1 MVFDLVGRQKPP
13 GPAGRGAGE
22 GRWRNLPQGR
32 KSLQKAALAA
42 TDEHIERGPVVSTV
56 ADARHVANVAA
67 ACFPQWSRTPPVERR
82 AILNRAADLL
92 LERREDFVRI
102 IHLETGGTRAWG
114 ELNCRLGASILREAA
129 ALTTQISGEVIP
141 SDHTGSMALAIRQP
155 CGVVLSMAPWN
166 APIVLS
172 VRSLA
177 VPLACGNTAVFKASE
192 LCPRTHEMVVS
203 TMREAGLPE
212 GVLGIVHNRE
222 DEAEAVVEALIAH
235 PAVRRVNF
243 TGSTRVGRV
252 IAEICARQLKK
263 CLLELGGKAPLI
275 VLDDADLDE
284 SVKAAAYGAFFNQG
298 QICMST
304 ERLIV
309 HESLADAFIE
319 RLRARAERM
328 ALPDRH
334 GPGGTIG
341 SMISEHA
348 ATRVK
353 ALIDDAVA
361 KGASLVAG
369 GRQQGA
375 ALEPTIL
382 DGVTSNMRIYYEETF
397 GPVASIIR
405 YCDVEEAIS
414 IANDTEYG
422 LAAAVFGRDVARALD
437 VARQIESGICHINS
451 STIHDEPQMPFGGMK
466 ASGYGRFGG
475 KAGIDE
481 FTELRWITIQNGHQD
496 YPV

>member
-1 MVFDLVGRQKPP
+1 MQGAVLATRDEFVTGR
-13 GPAGRGAGE
+13 PA
-22 GRWRNLPQGR
+22 
-32 KSLQKAALAA
+32 
-42 TDEHIERGPVVSTV
+42 VSTV
-56 ADARHVANVAA
+56 ADARHAANVAA
-67 ACFPQWSRTPPVERR
+67 SSFPKWSRTPPAERR

-92 LERREDFVRI
+92 QAKVEDFVRI
-102 IHLETGGTRAWG
+102 IQLETGGTRAWG

-141 SDHTGSMALAIRQP
+141 SDETGSMALAIRQP

-177 VPLACGNTAVFKASE
+177 MPLACGNTVVFKASE
-192 LCPRTHEMVVS
+192 LCPLTHALVIS
-203 TMREAGLPE
+203 TLEEAGLPK

-222 DEAEAVVEALIAH
+222 DEAEQIVEALIAH

-252 IAEICARQLKK
+252 IAELSARHLKK

-275 VLDDADLDE
+275 VLDDADLDAA
-284 SVKAAAYGAFFNQG
+284 VKAAAFGAFFHQG

-309 HESLADAFIE
+309 HEALAGDFVE
-319 RLRARAERM
+319 RLRSRAEHM
-328 ALPDRH
+328 ALPGANGKEDAI
-334 GPGGTIG
+334 GP
-341 SMISEHA
+341 MITEEA
-348 ATRVK
+348 AARVK
-353 ALIDDAVA
+353 TLIDDAVT
-361 KGASLVAG
+361 KGAQLVAG
-369 GRQQGA
+369 GRRKGA
-375 ALEPTIL
+375 LLEPTIL
-382 DGVTSNMRIYYEETF
+382 DRITPNMRIYYEETF

-405 YCDVEEAIS
+405 YSDIEEAIS

-422 LAAAVFGRDVARALD
+422 LAAAVFGRDVARALE
-437 VARQIESGICHINS
+437 VARQIESGICHINGA
-451 STIHDEPQMPFGGMK
+451 TIHDEPQMPFGGMK

-475 KAGIDE
+475 KAAIDE
-481 FTELRWITIQNGHQD
+481 FTELRWITIQNGQRD